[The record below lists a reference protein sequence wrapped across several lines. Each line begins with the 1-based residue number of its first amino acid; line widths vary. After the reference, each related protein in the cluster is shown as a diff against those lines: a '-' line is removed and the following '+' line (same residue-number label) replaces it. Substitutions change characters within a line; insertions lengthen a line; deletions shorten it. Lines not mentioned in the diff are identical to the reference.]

1 MKQKHNIIF
10 LDHDGVLCIK
20 NNCGSSY
27 LNGKDYDDFDSGCVK
42 ILNQIIEKT
51 AAEIVVSSDWRLIDH
66 DLLAMQYHY
75 KEMGITKEPIGFT
88 PDLSNDKSLRQD
100 KAKMR
105 AKEILQY
112 CQEHQAE
119 IETWVAIDD
128 LDLNLPANNFVKTNT
143 EFGLSEAGILEQVIK
158 NLK

>member
-1 MKQKHNIIF
+1 
-10 LDHDGVLCIK
+10 
-20 NNCGSSY
+20 
-27 LNGKDYDDFDSGCVK
+27 
-42 ILNQIIEKT
+42 
-51 AAEIVVSSDWRLIDH
+51 
-66 DLLAMQYHY
+66 
-75 KEMGITKEPIGFT
+75 
-88 PDLSNDKSLRQD
+88 
-100 KAKMR
+100 MR